1 MANQPEKLS
10 DKQREKILAYVQP
23 FITMNPGLGDHRSRL
38 EHIDRLVER
47 SYDTLAKKGCKDC
60 NDRKEPDEENV
71 TVPVVGPQIET
82 ITAQLAKIFLR
93 TDPPVQMFASPS
105 GSEIATQYNILYGQY
120 SRKFQWRRNFL
131 LCLHDAVK
139 YNFCAAEVAWKSRA
153 VRELKNQVSFSSGA
167 MKSASAF
174 EEGEN
179 IRYLHSYNIIWDG
192 SVPVNEVSARGAYA
206 GYIQKFTKIAL
217 YQFLR
222 DEGIELTADEKK
234 NLTTN
239 IPADIAGYYTP
250 EINSVP
256 SNQKAPVSYDSL
268 WEGRET
274 KTSFTSTEL
283 YNVYTLYIRLIP
295 ADFDIMSED
304 GAEVNILKLVLI
316 GDSFIASAKLL
327 DNAHNL
333 FPIIFG
339 QTSET
344 TLGLNSFTVAEE
356 LEPIQNTA
364 TKLYRT
370 EIASA
375 RRMIADRAIY
385 DPNLISEKDV
395 NNASPTAKM
404 KLRQSLSQSVPIQA
418 AYYAIPYEDRAMGVR
433 ISQANQLLSFA
444 SPIAGTN
451 PAMEG
456 QFIKG
461 NKTAGEFNT
470 IMASAGDRVLMA
482 AIFFDDQF
490 LGPLRTILLADTLQ
504 YQNNIR
510 VYNRDAGDF
519 VDIDMAQLRDQPID
533 FEIAAGLIP
542 ADQMA
547 SLDFLQVIMQTLMSR
562 PDLNMEFK
570 SIEALCYLAET
581 KGVKYLTR
589 FLRSQEE
596 KQQMQQQQMAQMAQQ
611 MQMQEQI
618 KNQGNQDSQQNG
630 GR

>member
-1 MANQPEKLS
+1 MANQAEKLTE
-10 DKQREKILAYVQP
+10 KQQKQILAYVQP
-23 FITMNPGLGDHRSRL
+23 FITMNPGLGDHRARL

-47 SYDTLAKKGCKDC
+47 SYDTLKKKGCKDC
-60 NDRKEPDEENV
+60 NDKKEPDEENV
-71 TVPVVGPQIET
+71 TVPVVGPQVET

-93 TDPPVQMFASPS
+93 TDPPVQMFASPT

-131 LCLHDAVK
+131 LCIHDAVK
-139 YNFCAAEVAWKSRA
+139 YNFCAAEVAWKSRV
-153 VRELKNQVSFSSGA
+153 VREVKNQVSFNSGA

-179 IRYLHSYNIIWDG
+179 IRYLHSYNVLWDG
-192 SVPVNEVSARGAYA
+192 SVPVNEVASRGAYA

-222 DEGIELTADEKK
+222 DEGIELTAEEKK

-250 EINSVP
+250 DINTVP
-256 SNQKAPVSYDSL
+256 SNQKASVSYDSL
-268 WEGRET
+268 WEGKEK

-283 YNVYTLYIRLIP
+283 YNVYTLYVRIIP

-304 GAEVNILKLVLI
+304 GADINILKLVLI

-344 TLGLNSFTVAEE
+344 ALGLNSFTVAEE
-356 LEPIQNTA
+356 LEPVQNTA

-385 DPNLISEKDV
+385 DPTMISEKDV
-395 NNASPTAKM
+395 NNPSPTAKI
-404 KLRQSLSQSVPIQA
+404 KLRQSLSQSVQMQQ
-418 AYYAIPYEDRAMGVR
+418 AYYAIPYEDRALGVR

-461 NKTAGEFNT
+461 NKSAQEFNS

-510 VYNRDAGDF
+510 VYNRDAGEF
-519 VDIDMAQLRDQPID
+519 IDIDMAQLRDQPID

-547 SLDFLQVIMQTLMSR
+547 SLDFLQVIMQTIMSM
-562 PDLNMEFK
+562 PELNQEFK
-570 SIEALCYLAET
+570 SVEAICYLAET

-589 FLRSQEE
+589 FMRSAQERQE
-596 KQQMQQQQMAQMAQQ
+596 MQQQQLQMMQAQAQI
-611 MQMQEQI
+611 QEQAR
-618 KNQGNQDSQQNG
+618 NQGGQNAN
-630 GR
+630 